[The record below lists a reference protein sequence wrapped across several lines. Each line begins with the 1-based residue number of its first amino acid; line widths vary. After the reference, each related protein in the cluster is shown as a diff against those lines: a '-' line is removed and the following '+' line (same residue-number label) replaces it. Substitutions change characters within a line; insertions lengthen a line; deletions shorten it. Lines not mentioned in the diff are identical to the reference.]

1 MTSDFDLGVEGG
13 LLVTSR
19 GRRRANIYVRDGTI
33 AAITNERQ
41 PAREVVSAVDLL
53 VMPGMVDA
61 HVHLMDPGAPE
72 REDFPTG
79 TAAAARAGVTS
90 IVEHS
95 HITPVRTDDRLKEK
109 IDYVGK
115 RARID
120 YALAAHAW
128 PGDVEAAVEV
138 WRAGA
143 AFVKAF
149 TCRTHGI
156 PAHDAAEL
164 HRLFAGLEEVDGIC
178 LVHCEDESLTAEA
191 ERVLH
196 LAGRSDGAIVFEWRN
211 RDAELLAT
219 STTALMAQRTGA
231 RVVIAHASNPEI
243 AAIAHQHRSAGA
255 RLWVETCPQYFMLFE
270 HEAID
275 WGALRKFTPPA
286 RARTDADLAQMW
298 RCLAEGQFDIVS
310 SDHAPSTIE
319 QKQEPIW
326 EAHFGLPGLDTTIC
340 VLLDAAHRGLISY
353 ERVAEVYSER
363 PAKLYGL
370 YPSKGRLAPGSDA
383 DLVLVDPQARWTV
396 ADEDIISKAGWSPYS
411 GRVMRGRAVATYSR
425 GSLAAS
431 EGRVVAEP
439 GAGRFLPGAGLSPR
453 PGR

>member
-1 MTSDFDLGVEGG
+1 MSSAFDLGVEGG
-13 LLVTSR
+13 LVVTSR
-19 GRRRANIYVRDGTI
+19 GRRRANVYVRDGTI
-33 AAITNERQ
+33 AAITSDRH
-41 PAREVVSAVDLL
+41 PAGEVVSATDLL

-95 HITPVRTDDRLKEK
+95 HIAPVRTADQLKEK
-109 IDYVGK
+109 IEYV
-115 RARID
+115 RNRSRID
-120 YALAAHAW
+120 FALAAHAW
-128 PGDVEAAVEV
+128 PGDVEAAADV

-164 HRLFAGLEEVDGIC
+164 HRLFAGVADVDAVC

-196 LAGRSDGAIVFEWRN
+196 LAGRSDGAVVFEWRN

-243 AAIAHQHRSAGA
+243 AATARRHRSAGA
-255 RLWVETCPQYFMLFE
+255 SLWVETCPQYFMLFE
-270 HEAID
+270 QEAIE
-275 WGALRKFTPPA
+275 WGPLRKFTPPA
-286 RARTDADLAQMW
+286 RARTDADLEHMW
-298 RCLAEGQFDIVS
+298 RCLAAGQFDIVS

-319 QKQEPIW
+319 QKQESIW
-326 EAHFGLPGLDTTIC
+326 AAHFGLPGLDTTLS

-353 ERVAEVYSER
+353 ERVVEVYSEG

-370 YPSKGRLAPGSDA
+370 YPGKGRLAPGADA
-383 DLVLVDPQARWTV
+383 DLVLVDPRSRWPV
-396 ADEDIISKAGWSPYS
+396 SNEEILSKAGWSPYS
-411 GRVMRGRAVATYSR
+411 GRVLHGRAVATYVR

-431 EGRVVAEP
+431 DGRVVAEP
-439 GAGRFLPGAGLSPR
+439 GSGRFLPGAGLSPAR
-453 PGR
+453 